1 MKNIILKAMWPSF
14 YRQGSP
20 FSFKLLFKAFIIQK
34 ILRFNHDVH
43 WPVHWSSTIL
53 DPHKIDP
60 GTRCPGLS
68 FGCHIDG
75 RNGIVF
81 GRNVWVGPKVS
92 IISQNH
98 NLNNY
103 DIWDKSKP
111 IAIGDNCWLG
121 SNVTILPGVEL
132 GDHTIVAAG
141 AVVSKSFRQGNVI
154 IGGVPAKVIKQ
165 LDSYDG

>member
-20 FSFKLLFKAFIIQK
+20 FSFKLLLRTFIIQK
-34 ILRFNHDVH
+34 ILRFNHDVR

-53 DPHKIDP
+53 DSHKIDP

-103 DIWDKSKP
+103 YIWDKSNP
-111 IAIGDNCWLG
+111 ITIGDNCWLG

-154 IGGVPAKVIKQ
+154 IGGVPARVIKE